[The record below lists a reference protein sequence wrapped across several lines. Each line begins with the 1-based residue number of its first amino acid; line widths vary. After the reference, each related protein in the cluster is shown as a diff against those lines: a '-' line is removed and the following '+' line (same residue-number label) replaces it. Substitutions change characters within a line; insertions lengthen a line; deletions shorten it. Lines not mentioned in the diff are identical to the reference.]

1 MRKKLFIV
9 AVVFFAAAAIF
20 AVIWRLSDRYNAGVE
35 FPAPAQ
41 SGANRAAG
49 NGNPSAVP
57 DTAQNDVRATS
68 SPESGAN
75 PPQGG
80 EVSISADLRQYG
92 AGQNIA
98 INIKNNSDKSIFFTN
113 YRFSDLRIWNI
124 EKFAG
129 GKWGNPESFDLPI
142 VEKGKKI
149 CAAILYERPVGF
161 VDELKA
167 GGSISSAWDQL
178 ICTVEGARKSL
189 ESGVYKYDFESIGP
203 GRYRLSFRYGL
214 GAVKTPDL
222 ENNPDKMPLTIT
234 AEKTAYSDEFEI
246 K

>member
-1 MRKKLFIV
+1 MREKPIII
-9 AVVFFAAAAIF
+9 AVVFFAAAAA
-20 AVIWRLSDRYNAGVE
+20 AVWLLLSRHNADIE
-35 FPAPAQ
+35 SPAPGQ
-41 SGANRAAG
+41 SGANGAAG
-49 NGNPSAVP
+49 NGNPPAALETV
-57 DTAQNDVRATS
+57 QKDVRATS

-75 PPQGG
+75 LPQGQ
-80 EVSISADLRQYG
+80 EVSITADRRQYG

-124 EKFAG
+124 EKFAD
-129 GKWGNPESFDLPI
+129 GKWGDPESFDLPI

-149 CAAILYERPVGF
+149 CAAIFYERPVGF

-178 ICTVEGARKSL
+178 ICTVEGARKIL
-189 ESGVYKYDFESIGP
+189 ESGGYKYDFESIGP

-222 ENNPDKMPLTIT
+222 ENKLWEMPLTIT
-234 AEKTAYSDEFEI
+234 GEKNVYSDEFEI